1 MKTRNSDELK
11 LDFNSEKY
19 DENYMVIQAFDVYHF
34 GEKCYHISNEQMGI
48 SGITYTDFASEDG
61 YEYRDEDYNMANC
74 LQLKTKDG
82 EMVLNAS
89 ALLYSCGGTSEVCVD
104 EDVNYQLDFAYDI
117 EDYMRIPRG
126 NADNKKEQIK
136 FLLPVPQISITNKLN
151 NFSKKIEGA
160 RNGQLFELP
169 L

>member
-1 MKTRNSDELK
+1 MYSRMKR
-11 LDFNSEKY
+11 
-19 DENYMVIQAFDVYHF
+19 
-34 GEKCYHISNEQMGI
+34 KCS
-48 SGITYTDFASEDG
+48 F
-61 YEYRDEDYNMANC
+61 
-74 LQLKTKDG
+74 
-82 EMVLNAS
+82 MVLVVMVYIA
-89 ALLYSCGGTSEVCVD
+89 
-104 EDVNYQLDFAYDI
+104 
-117 EDYMRIPRG
+117 IPRG

>member
-61 YEYRDEDYNMANC
+61 YEYRDEDYKATC
-74 LQLKTKDG
+74 FTKWING
-82 EMVLNAS
+82 LWREK
-89 ALLYSCGGTSEVCVD
+89 
-104 EDVNYQLDFAYDI
+104 QH
-117 EDYMRIPRG
+117 
-126 NADNKKEQIK
+126 KER
-136 FLLPVPQISITNKLN
+136 LV
-151 NFSKKIEGA
+151 
-160 RNGQLFELP
+160 
-169 L
+169 

>member
-89 ALLYSCGGTSEVCVD
+89 CQPYRSLHEQRGTDS
-104 EDVNYQLDFAYDI
+104 
-117 EDYMRIPRG
+117 RIR
-126 NADNKKEQIK
+126 
-136 FLLPVPQISITNKLN
+136 
-151 NFSKKIEGA
+151 
-160 RNGQLFELP
+160 
-169 L
+169 